1 MRYFMSVNH
10 KTKTHMDK
18 LDNMGRQYL
27 KLWLR
32 IPKHGV
38 TDASIFHPYMLNI
51 KTPSQLYKEAQ
62 ASTYAMIRI
71 KGDNI
76 VNHALD
82 SRIERESHWT
92 KKYSTVCE
100 ADKTYRENVANKTI
114 VLPTT
119 ETDSEKKVALQGE
132 FIKLLIEEETNVT
145 WQSTCRNIPKGV
157 LAFAWQRFSL

>member
-1 MRYFMSVNH
+1 
-10 KTKTHMDK
+10 MDK

-51 KTPSQLYKEAQ
+51 KTPSKLYKEAQ
-62 ASTYAMIRI
+62 ALTYAIIRI

-82 SRIERESHWT
+82 SRIERESIWT
-92 KKYSTVCE
+92 KKYSTV
-100 ADKTYRENVANKTI
+100 
-114 VLPTT
+114 
-119 ETDSEKKVALQGE
+119 
-132 FIKLLIEEETNVT
+132 
-145 WQSTCRNIPKGV
+145 
-157 LAFAWQRFSL
+157 